1 MPKIEHRKIL
11 FYISSMFLFRK
22 ASVGDKAQL
31 QKRMTSV
38 PDEIIEGLLSKFTE
52 HSRNS
57 ATYVFQFNVH
67 L

>member
-1 MPKIEHRKIL
+1 
-11 FYISSMFLFRK
+11 MFLFRK